1 MSIRGKLIALF
12 VVIKVLPLIALGWVA
27 WVETQNLGRTL
38 ADRSSSLISTANKT
52 VTQVGKDAIADSVTA
67 LDERA
72 RNDIERLTT
81 DIARQLSYFLY
92 DRDADVLLASKT
104 EANEANYRHFI
115 DSRLRQEIDH
125 GHWVLAKDGK
135 SWQPANPA
143 SATAETVDSGAK
155 DNAKAFHYRTKDH
168 FSVIAMKPLYR
179 EMSFIDLDGNE
190 LIKVANSGSRP
201 APRVNVTDRRNT
213 FAKAETYFA
222 DLKKLKPGEIYVSD
236 LVGSYIGA
244 KIIGPYTPEAAA
256 KAGIPFEPEQSAYA
270 GKENPLGKRF
280 QGVVRW
286 ATPVVKNGSIAGYV
300 TLALDHRHIAEFTEH
315 VTPSDE
321 RYSDIGDPASGNYAF
336 IWDYKGR
343 NIAHPRHHSIV
354 GYDPDTGEPVEP
366 WLDKDTY
373 AAWKASGL
381 PFSKFSK
388 DLPVFKNQSLD
399 LKPSV
404 DSIKQGRIG
413 LDCRYLNFAPQCV
426 GWHSLTE
433 YGGSGSF
440 VIFWTGLWKLITA
453 AAIPYYTGHYGQS
466 PRGFGFVT
474 IGANVDEFHRPANE
488 SKERLDTLVEAA
500 DKEMARLGEMSQEA
514 IRLGLSSTAQKLV
527 ASTLIMIV
535 AVMGI
540 AIWLASSITSRIVA
554 IIAGMLRFQ
563 TGELDFRFGP
573 TSGDEIGRIKQSFD
587 RMADTICEGIRKM
600 ESEIAERRRAEQ
612 ELAEHRDHLA
622 AMVDSQTL
630 ELRHAKEAAESAN
643 IAKSA
648 FLANM
653 SHEIRTP
660 LNAIT
665 GMAYLIRNSGVTPK
679 QEEQLQK
686 LDAAGKHLL
695 EIINNIL
702 DLSKIEAGKL
712 LLEESEVR
720 VDSILES
727 VQAML
732 SDRAQAKNLQLRS
745 EAGELPA
752 VLIGDQTKL
761 QQALLNF
768 ATNAIKFTEAGS
780 VTLRVMQLTEDELSV
795 LLRFEVQDSG
805 IGIEPET
812 LSRLFNAFE
821 QADSNTTRKYGG
833 TGLGLIITRR
843 IAELMGGEAGAES
856 TPGVGSTFWF
866 TVSLKK
872 TDSTNKAPTQNNPA
886 NAGDQIRQH
895 YSGRRILVAD
905 DETIN
910 LEIAQLL
917 IEGVGLTVDLAK
929 DGREAVEKARSISY
943 DMILMDMQMPER
955 DGLQATA
962 QIRTIAEYRDTPILA
977 MTANAFAE
985 DKARCTE
992 AGMND
997 FIAKPYNPNELFSL
1011 LLKWLE
1017 KSSTPKGTPDK
1028 TPPNKQA

>member
-27 WVETQNLGRTL
+27 WVETQNLGHTL
-38 ADRSSSLISTANKT
+38 AARTTDLIGTANKA
-52 VTQVGKDAIADSVTA
+52 VDQVGKDAIADSVAA

-81 DIARQLSYFLY
+81 DIARQLAYFLY
-92 DRDADVLLASKT
+92 DRDADILLAAKT
-104 EANEANYRHFI
+104 EPSEAAYRHFI
-115 DSRLRQEIDH
+115 DARLRQEIDH
-125 GHWVLAKDGK
+125 GRWVLAPDGK
-135 SWQPANPA
+135 SWQPADTLA
-143 SATAETVDSGAK
+143 ATTETVDSGAK
-155 DNAKAFHYRTKDH
+155 DNAKAFHYRTKDR
-168 FSVIAMKPLYR
+168 FSVLAMRPLYR
-179 EMSFIDLDGNE
+179 EMSFIDLNGNE
-190 LIKVANSGSRP
+190 LVKVGSAGLRTSP
-201 APRVNVTDRRNT
+201 KANVTERRNT
-213 FAKAETYFA
+213 FAKAETYFN

-236 LVGSYIGA
+236 LIGSYVGA
-244 KIIGPYTPEAAA
+244 KIIGPYTPEAAK
-256 KAGIPFEPEQSAYA
+256 KAGIPFDPEQSAYA
-270 GKENPLGKRF
+270 GKENPVGKRF
-280 QGVVRW
+280 EGIVRW
-286 ATPVVKNGSIAGYV
+286 ATPVVKDGKITGYV

-315 VTPSDE
+315 VTPGDE

-336 IWDYKGR
+336 IWDYQGR
-343 NIAHPRHHSIV
+343 SIAHPRHHSIV
-354 GYDPDTGEPVEP
+354 GFDPETGEPVEP
-366 WLDKDTY
+366 WLDKNTY

-381 PFSKFSK
+381 PFAKFSAG
-388 DLPVFKNQSLD
+388 LPTFKNQSLD

-433 YGGSGSF
+433 HGGSGSF
-440 VIFWTGLWKLITA
+440 VIFWTGLWKLTTA
-453 AAIPYYTGHYGQS
+453 AAIPYHTGHYGQS

-474 IGANVDEFHRPANE
+474 IGASVDEFHRPANE
-488 SKERLDTLVEAA
+488 SKERLDSLVDTA
-500 DKEMARLGEMSQEA
+500 DKKMAALGQMSQEA
-514 IRLGLSSTAQKLV
+514 IRFGLSSTAQKLIV
-527 ASTLIMIV
+527 STLIMIV
-535 AVMGI
+535 AVIGI

-554 IIAGMLRFQ
+554 IIAGILRFQ

-573 TSGDEIGRIKQSFD
+573 CKDDEIGRLKHSFD
-587 RMADTICEGIRKM
+587 RMADTICEDIRKM
-600 ESEIAERRRAEQ
+600 ENEIAERRRAEQ

-630 ELRHAKEAAESAN
+630 ELRQAKEAAESAN
-643 IAKSA
+643 VAKSA

-665 GMAYLIRNSGVTPK
+665 GMAYLIRNSGVTSE

-720 VDSILES
+720 IDSILGN
-727 VQAML
+727 VQAIL
-732 SDRAQAKNLQLRS
+732 SERALAKGLRLS
-745 EAGELPA
+745 CETEGLPA
-752 VLIGDQTKL
+752 VLIGDHTKL

-768 ATNAIKFTEAGS
+768 ATNAIKFTESGS
-780 VTLRVMQLTEDELSV
+780 VTIRARLVSEDEQSV
-795 LLRFEVQDSG
+795 LAHFEVQDTG
-805 IGIEPET
+805 IGIGQET
-812 LSRLFNAFE
+812 LSRLFHAFE
-821 QADSNTTRKYGG
+821 QADSQTTRKYGG
-833 TGLGLIITRR
+833 TGLGLVITRR

-856 TPGVGSTFWF
+856 TPGAGSTFWF
-866 TVSLKK
+866 TVRLKK
-872 TDSTNKAPTQNNPA
+872 SNSTNATPAPSADRPA
-886 NAGDQIRQH
+886 NAGDLIRQQ

-910 LEIAQLL
+910 LEIAKLL
-917 IEGVGLTVDLAK
+917 IEGVGLMVDLAE
-929 DGREAVEKARSISY
+929 DGREALEKARTISY
-943 DMILMDMQMPER
+943 DMILMDMQMPEL

-962 QIRTIAEYRDTPILA
+962 EIRSIAEYRNTPILA

-997 FIAKPYNPNELFSL
+997 FISKPYNPDELFSL

-1017 KSSTPKGTPDK
+1017 KSSTAKSSPD
-1028 TPPNKQA
+1028 

>member
-1 MSIRGKLIALF
+1 MPF
-12 VVIKVLPLIALGWVA
+12 
-27 WVETQNLGRTL
+27 
-38 ADRSSSLISTANKT
+38 
-52 VTQVGKDAIADSVTA
+52 
-67 LDERA
+67 A
-72 RNDIERLTT
+72 R
-81 DIARQLSYFLY
+81 
-92 DRDADVLLASKT
+92 
-104 EANEANYRHFI
+104 
-115 DSRLRQEIDH
+115 
-125 GHWVLAKDGK
+125 
-135 SWQPANPA
+135 
-143 SATAETVDSGAK
+143 
-155 DNAKAFHYRTKDH
+155 
-168 FSVIAMKPLYR
+168 
-179 EMSFIDLDGNE
+179 
-190 LIKVANSGSRP
+190 
-201 APRVNVTDRRNT
+201 
-213 FAKAETYFA
+213 
-222 DLKKLKPGEIYVSD
+222 
-236 LVGSYIGA
+236 
-244 KIIGPYTPEAAA
+244 
-256 KAGIPFEPEQSAYA
+256 
-270 GKENPLGKRF
+270 
-280 QGVVRW
+280 
-286 ATPVVKNGSIAGYV
+286 
-300 TLALDHRHIAEFTEH
+300 
-315 VTPSDE
+315 
-321 RYSDIGDPASGNYAF
+321 
-336 IWDYKGR
+336 
-343 NIAHPRHHSIV
+343 
-354 GYDPDTGEPVEP
+354 
-366 WLDKDTY
+366 
-373 AAWKASGL
+373 
-381 PFSKFSK
+381 FSK
-388 DLPVFKNQSLD
+388 DVPVFKNQSLD
-399 LKPSV
+399 LKPAV

-433 YGGSGSF
+433 HGGSGSF
-440 VIFWTGLWKLITA
+440 VIFWTGLWKLTTA

-474 IGANVDEFHRPANE
+474 IGANVDEFHRSANE

-500 DKEMARLGEMSQEA
+500 DKEMTRLGAMSQEA

-527 ASTLIMIV
+527 VSTLIMIAV
-535 AVMGI
+535 VMGI

-563 TGELDFRFGP
+563 TGELNFRFGP
-573 TSGDEIGRIKQSFD
+573 TTGDEIGRIKQSFD
-587 RMADTICEGIRKM
+587 LMADTICEDIRKM

-612 ELAEHRDHLA
+612 ELSEHRDHLA

-665 GMAYLIRNSGVTPK
+665 GMAYLIRNSGVTSK

-732 SDRAQAKNLQLRS
+732 SDRAQAKNLQLRI
-745 EAGELPA
+745 EADELSA

-833 TGLGLIITRR
+833 TGLGLVITRR

-872 TDSTNKAPTQNNPA
+872 SDSTSKAPAQNNPA
-886 NAGDQIRQH
+886 NAGDLIRQH

-917 IEGVGLTVDLAK
+917 IEGVGLTVDLAE
-929 DGREAVEKARSISY
+929 DGREAVEKAVSISY
-943 DMILMDMQMPER
+943 DMILMDMQMPEL
-955 DGLQATA
+955 DGLQATSL
-962 QIRTIAEYRDTPILA
+962 IRAIAEYRDTPILA

-1017 KSSTPKGTPDK
+1017 KNSTPKGTPDE
-1028 TPPNKQA
+1028 TPPNKLT